1 MKPNNNLILN
11 STRQLDKDILRIILV
26 ILVVIGHGSYYD
38 IITKYGGIK
47 YGQMMELASISD
59 TLFHRLVNSL
69 TRFIYTFHMPLFI
82 ALSGS
87 LFVLKKDLST
97 MEFIKAKAKR
107 LLVPFFVV
115 WLFWNLPIK
124 YLTNYYDGV
133 DVKGI
138 LLQMI
143 FPASVYLWYLECL
156 FFVFVIAHFIC
167 KMKIENQIMIV
178 GISYIIGIVLY
189 RKLDQYHV
197 LGDPLYYL
205 FWFYIGYRIENIIS
219 CLKRKKIWE
228 KFPILVIFIVS
239 CLLYIVNR
247 VIKVKLVDL
256 ISTYLIYPF
265 LMLFVLNYVV
275 RHIKI
280 DKSIAKKMSDY
291 GFGIYLYAEPL
302 NYLFLFLFSHRIWN
316 CLFWN

>member
-107 LLVPFFVV
+107 LLVPF
-115 WLFWNLPIK
+115 
-124 YLTNYYDGV
+124 
-133 DVKGI
+133 
-138 LLQMI
+138 
-143 FPASVYLWYLECL
+143 
-156 FFVFVIAHFIC
+156 
-167 KMKIENQIMIV
+167 
-178 GISYIIGIVLY
+178 
-189 RKLDQYHV
+189 
-197 LGDPLYYL
+197 
-205 FWFYIGYRIENIIS
+205 
-219 CLKRKKIWE
+219 
-228 KFPILVIFIVS
+228 
-239 CLLYIVNR
+239 LLYG
-247 VIKVKLVDL
+247 
-256 ISTYLIYPF
+256 F
-265 LMLFVLNYVV
+265 
-275 RHIKI
+275 
-280 DKSIAKKMSDY
+280 
-291 GFGIYLYAEPL
+291 FGIYLL
-302 NYLFLFLFSHRIWN
+302 SI
-316 CLFWN
+316 